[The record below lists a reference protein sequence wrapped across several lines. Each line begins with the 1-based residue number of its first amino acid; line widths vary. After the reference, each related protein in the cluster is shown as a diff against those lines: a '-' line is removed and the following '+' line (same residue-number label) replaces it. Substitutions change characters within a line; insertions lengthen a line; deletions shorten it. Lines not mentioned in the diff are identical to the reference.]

1 MTREQKLRQAII
13 EEIDGY
19 KYNGIGESWTRT
31 DEGIVILLPSGA
43 TTICQDWQRS
53 TIGAY
58 GLINLAIH
66 FYKLGQ
72 QGGLEK

>member
-1 MTREQKLRQAII
+1 MTREHKLRQAII

-31 DEGIVILLPSGA
+31 DEGIVIQYPSGA
-43 TTICQDWQRS
+43 TTICKDWLVEHGTEDR
-53 TIGAY
+53 
-58 GLINLAIH
+58 INFALH

-72 QGGLEK
+72 QGGLGL